1 MKKKVLAIALT
12 IVVTI
17 SCSMPVF
24 AAPNNAQLSDSRQK
38 YAEIENKIIDIEN
51 KIYDLN
57 GQMEI
62 LQGTVDKNKRDIENI
77 NKIVDNTKKDIEQCK
92 KEIKD
97 LDIALGKRLK
107 AVYTAGDLEFNYLK
121 FVLES
126 NSSTDLFTRL
136 EAVTKIVGKD
146 KEAIENIDDKKQD
159 LNNKIK
165 SLDDRKNE
173 INRLNKEVQDNLSE
187 VELKKR
193 EQDVLANE
201 AKKEKSKFDAEY
213 LSQLERDAVKAQ
225 FDVIDNANSSSVEI
239 QGAITQLVSI
249 KNSQIKSPIVSKE
262 IDAKVEKAKG
272 LASQKKVAEEKEAAK
287 LQKQAQEEVQAQAN
301 AKEQLNAKVSSS
313 KSSGKKSSS
322 SISAPAG
329 GNAQAILNEAYKHL
343 GAKYVWGAIG
353 PETFDCSGFT
363 SYVYKHAA
371 GMNISR
377 TTYTQVDVGQPVSQ
391 DQLKPGD
398 LVFPNAG
405 HVGIYVGNGQMI
417 HAPQTGDVIKVSP
430 VYGFYAGRRML

>member
-12 IVVTI
+12 IVVII
-17 SCSMPVF
+17 SGSMPVF

-38 YAEIENKIIDIEN
+38 YAEIENKIRDIEN

-57 GQMEI
+57 SQMET

-92 KEIKD
+92 KDIKD
-97 LDIALGKRLK
+97 LDLALGKRLK

-146 KEAIENIDDKKQD
+146 KQAIENIDDKKQD

-173 INRLNKEVQDNLSE
+173 INKLNKEVQDNLSE

-201 AKKEKSKFDAEY
+201 ANKEKSKFDAEY

-262 IDAKVEKAKG
+262 IDAKVEKGKG
-272 LASQKKVAEEKEAAK
+272 LASQKKIAEEKEAAK
-287 LQKQAQEEVQAQAN
+287 LQKQAQEEAQAQAN
-301 AKEQLNAKVSSS
+301 SKEQLKAKV
-313 KSSGKKSSS
+313 SSGKKSGS

-343 GAKYVWGAIG
+343 GAKYVWGATG
-353 PETFDCSGFT
+353 PDTFDCSGFT

-371 GMNISR
+371 GMDISR
-377 TTYTQVDVGQPVSQ
+377 TTYTQIDVGQPVSQ

-398 LVFPNAG
+398 LVFPHAG

-417 HAPQTGDVIKVSP
+417 HAPQTGEVIKVSP
-430 VYGFYAGRRML
+430 VYSFYAGRRML

>member
-24 AAPNNAQLSDSRQK
+24 GAPNNAQLSDSRQK
-38 YAEIENKIIDIEN
+38 YAEIENKIRDIEN

-57 GQMEI
+57 GQMET

-77 NKIVDNTKKDIEQCK
+77 NKIVENTKKDIEQCK
-92 KEIKD
+92 KDIKNLD
-97 LDIALGKRLK
+97 LVLGKRLK

-126 NSSTDLFTRL
+126 NSSTELFTRL
-136 EAVTKIVGKD
+136 EAVNKIVGKD
-146 KEAIENIDDKKQD
+146 KEAIENIDDKKQE
-159 LNNKIK
+159 LNRKIK
-165 SLDDRKNE
+165 SLDDSKNE
-173 INRLNKEVQDNLSE
+173 ISKLNKEVQDNLSE
-187 VELKKR
+187 VEIKKR
-193 EQDVLANE
+193 EQLVLANE

-213 LSQLERDAVKAQ
+213 LSQLERDAVKSQ
-225 FDVIDNANSSSVEI
+225 FDVINNANSSSVEI

-262 IDAKVEKAKG
+262 IDDKVEKAKG
-272 LASQKKVAEEKEAAK
+272 LVSQKKVAEEREVAK
-287 LQKQAQEEVQAQAN
+287 LQKQAQEEAQAN
-301 AKEQLNAKVSSS
+301 SKEQLNDKVSSS
-313 KSSGKKSSS
+313 KSSSKKSGS
-322 SISAPAG
+322 SIAAPAG

-343 GAKYVWGAIG
+343 GANYVWGATG
-353 PETFDCSGFT
+353 PDTFDCSGFT

-430 VYGFYAGRRML
+430 VYSFYAGRRML

>member
-1 MKKKVLAIALT
+1 MKNKVLAIALAV
-12 IVVTI
+12 VVTV
-17 SCSMPVF
+17 SGSMPVF
-24 AAPNNAQLSDSRQK
+24 AAPSNAQLSDSRQK
-38 YAEIENKIIDIEN
+38 YAEIENKIRDIEN
-51 KIYDLN
+51 QIYDLN
-57 GQMEI
+57 SQMET
-62 LQGTVDKNKRDIENI
+62 LQVTVDKNKRDIENI
-77 NKIVDNTKKDIEQCK
+77 NKIVENTKKDIEQCK
-92 KEIKD
+92 KDISD
-97 LDIALGKRLK
+97 LDLALGKRLK
-107 AVYTAGDLEFNYLK
+107 AVYTAGDLEFNYVK

-126 NSSTDLFTRL
+126 SSSTELFSRL

-146 KEAIENIDDKKQD
+146 KEAIEKVEDKKLD

-165 SLDDRKNE
+165 SLDDKKNE
-173 INRLNKEVQDNLSE
+173 INKLNKEVQDNLSE
-187 VELKKR
+187 LDRKKR
-193 EQDVLANE
+193 EQEVLAY
-201 AKKEKSKFDAEY
+201 AAQKEKSKFDAEY
-213 LSQLERDAVKAQ
+213 LSQLEREAVKAQ

-262 IDAKVEKAKG
+262 IDAKVEKAKV
-272 LASQKKVAEEKEAAK
+272 LASQKKAAEEREAAN
-287 LQKQAQEEVQAQAN
+287 LQRQAQAAASA
-301 AKEQLNAKVSSS
+301 AKSASSS
-313 KSSGKKSSS
+313 KSSSKKPSA

-343 GAKYVWGAIG
+343 GAKYVWGATG

-371 GMNISR
+371 GIDISR
-377 TTYTQVDVGQPVSQ
+377 TTYTQIDVGQPVSE

-398 LVFPNAG
+398 LVFPHTG

-430 VYGFYAGRRML
+430 VYGFYAGRRIL